1 MQEKMASRSRILNRF
16 YRGFFAVWV
25 PAFGFLVRH
34 APMWFNYGIARG
46 VMKLFLALRPK
57 YEAAI
62 RENLAQVVG
71 EPADS
76 ARVREIAARMAFH
89 HARYWIDFFTWSE
102 RGAVEARTQIRVIEN
117 REVLE
122 QVMRGGK
129 GMIAMTAHLG
139 NWELGGLLLGDQAW
153 ELAVVYVPDRFEM
166 IEEYRSAYRRKANIT
181 EIAITDGPFSAV
193 EAMRVLRGGGVL
205 AVQGDRD
212 FNGQGVPAPF
222 FGKTAHFPPGPAV
235 LSLLSG
241 APIVPLF
248 VLREEDVD
256 GAGTGGFRIVV
267 GEAIEPQGNVR
278 NPEAVDAMVRRG
290 VAAIEKVVR
299 AYPDQWYCFYPFW
312 KAPPGAAPRPE
323 NTNAPDGH
331 LPPARSN
338 AVRT

>member
-1 MQEKMASRSRILNRF
+1 MQEKMASRNRFLNRV
-16 YRGFFAVWV
+16 YRAFFAVWV
-25 PAFGFLVRH
+25 PAFGFLVRN
-34 APMWFNYGIARG
+34 APMRFNYGIARG
-46 VMKLFLALRPK
+46 VMRLFLALRPK

-62 RENLAQVVG
+62 RENLALVVG

-76 ARVREIAARMAFH
+76 KRVKELASRMAFN

-102 RGAVEARTQIRVIEN
+102 RGAAAARAQVRAIEN
-117 REVLE
+117 LEVLE
-122 QVMRGGK
+122 RCARGGK
-129 GMIAMTAHLG
+129 GMIALTAHLG
-139 NWELGGLLLGDQAW
+139 NWELGGLLLGEEAG

-193 EAMRVLRGGGVL
+193 EAMRVLRGNGVL

-222 FGKTAHFPPGPAV
+222 FGRTASFPPGPAV
-235 LSLLSG
+235 LSILSG

-248 VLREEDVD
+248 ILREEDVN

-267 GEAIEPQGNVR
+267 GEAIEPVGSVR
-278 NPEAVDAMVRRG
+278 DPAAVASMVRRG
-290 VAAIEKVVR
+290 VLAIESVVR

-312 KAPPGAAPRPE
+312 EAPGRALAQDEPEGVAPR
-323 NTNAPDGH
+323 
-331 LPPARSN
+331 S
-338 AVRT
+338 V